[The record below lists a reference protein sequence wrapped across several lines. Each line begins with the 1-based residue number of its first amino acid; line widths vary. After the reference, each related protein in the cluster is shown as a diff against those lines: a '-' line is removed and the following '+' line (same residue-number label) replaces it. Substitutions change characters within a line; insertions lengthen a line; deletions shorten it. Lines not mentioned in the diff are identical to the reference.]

1 MTSPPCLRYDLGSA
15 VQEKIKR
22 FHDLIE
28 TQIHAK
34 DMFFLCFHVSILDQ
48 AAVKRGRH
56 NGGGAIGEMKSG
68 CNLVIGK
75 SFVIWGPKFA
85 RNLVIRKSFV
95 I

>member
-56 NGGGAIGEMKSG
+56 NSIRAFIRGLVSG
-68 CNLVIGK
+68 DPGTGFLSGHSRICMHPG
-75 SFVIWGPKFA
+75 
-85 RNLVIRKSFV
+85 IRE
-95 I
+95 